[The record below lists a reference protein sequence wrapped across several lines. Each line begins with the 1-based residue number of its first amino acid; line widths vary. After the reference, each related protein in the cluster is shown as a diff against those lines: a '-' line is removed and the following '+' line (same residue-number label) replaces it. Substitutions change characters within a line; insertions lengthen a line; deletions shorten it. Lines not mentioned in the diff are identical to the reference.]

1 MRFILS
7 GRHLKQLRTMTD
19 DAFEVCLEGSR
30 IMHICSD
37 YRHSFMK
44 IPGLSN
50 NVIDLIVKLSAHVLS
65 SQNVTLIEGQPQIEQ
80 NVFIVFLLPPHK

>member
-1 MRFILS
+1 
-7 GRHLKQLRTMTD
+7 
-19 DAFEVCLEGSR
+19 
-30 IMHICSD
+30 
-37 YRHSFMK
+37 MK

-80 NVFIVFLLPPHK
+80 NVLIVFLLPPHK